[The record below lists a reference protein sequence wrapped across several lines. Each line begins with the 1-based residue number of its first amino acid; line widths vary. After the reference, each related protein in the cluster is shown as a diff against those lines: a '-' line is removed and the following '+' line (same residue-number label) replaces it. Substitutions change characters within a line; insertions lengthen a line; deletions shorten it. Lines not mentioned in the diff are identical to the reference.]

1 MFTKSTY
8 LSILS
13 TFVVLPVRPSF
24 KSPSTNSAILHKA
37 LVTPEGDPDTETI
50 LSISR
55 SLPLILTYLR
65 RSERDDKFKTCFTD
79 YDMIFILRISR
90 PVPHML
96 ILP

>member
-1 MFTKSTY
+1 MITKITY
-8 LSILS
+8 FSIFS

-55 SLPLILTYLR
+55 SLPLILTFLTG
-65 RSERDDKFKTCFTD
+65 SEKDNIFKTSFTD
-79 YDMIFILRISR
+79 YDIILLLRIS
-90 PVPHML
+90 
-96 ILP
+96 